1 MLVKDSALVDTKAAF
16 QEDMAMED
24 LLGTVEALVAVMVG
38 RLADLTTGPD
48 SDRAAIFSQYL
59 ARPRSIRFRNRYP
72 WIILQLAMTKL
83 KRFMDIKIK
92 NQKITSL

>member
-1 MLVKDSALVDTKAAF
+1 MLVKDLALVDTKAAF

-38 RLADLTTGPD
+38 RLADTGPH

-72 WIILQLAMTKL
+72 WIILQVAMTKL

>member
-1 MLVKDSALVDTKAAF
+1 MLVKDLALVDTKAAF

-38 RLADLTTGPD
+38 RLADTTGPD